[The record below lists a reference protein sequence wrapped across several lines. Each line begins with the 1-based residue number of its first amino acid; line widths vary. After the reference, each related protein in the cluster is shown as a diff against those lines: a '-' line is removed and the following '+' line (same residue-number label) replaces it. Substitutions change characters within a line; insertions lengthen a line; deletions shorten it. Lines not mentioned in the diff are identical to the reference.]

1 MQVPETV
8 DTTNFAKFQTNNP
21 VVRRLIDRFYE
32 RLRSIVAPLGA
43 RSALDAGCGEGE
55 TISRLADVLPEPVF
69 AVDILDQSVA
79 FTKHR
84 IPSVQVTRH
93 SVYELPFEN
102 DRFDLVLCLEVLEH
116 LERPSEAVEELRRV
130 GREHLVI
137 SVPFEPYFRLGSLL
151 RAKYVRQLGNHPEHV
166 NHWARRSFGE
176 FLRAHVDAVE
186 VSVAFPWLIAHC
198 RTTRTP

>member
-8 DTTNFAKFQTNNP
+8 DTTNFAKFQTGNP

-43 RSALDAGCGEGE
+43 ASVLDAGCGEGE
-55 TISRLADVLPEPVF
+55 TISRLGDLLPEPVF
-69 AVDILDQSVA
+69 AVDILDESVA
-79 FTKHR
+79 FTKR
-84 IPSVQVTRH
+84 RLPSVEVSRH
-93 SVYELPFEN
+93 SVYELPFED

-116 LERPSEAVEELRRV
+116 LERPSAAVGELRRV
-130 GREHLVI
+130 AREHLVL

-166 NHWARRSFGE
+166 NHWTRRSFPR
-176 FLRAHVDAVE
+176 FLAPQVDVVE
-186 VSVAFPWLIAHC
+186 VGVAFPWLIAHC
-198 RTTRTP
+198 RAR